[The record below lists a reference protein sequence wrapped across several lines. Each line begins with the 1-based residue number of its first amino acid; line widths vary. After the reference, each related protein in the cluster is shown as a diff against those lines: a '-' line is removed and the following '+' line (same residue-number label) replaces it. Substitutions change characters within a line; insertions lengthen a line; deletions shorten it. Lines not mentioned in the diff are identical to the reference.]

1 VNAYYGALLWASVA
15 LSPAYVQYAQLLLA
29 SEQQAA
35 RVYWHLYPQQSAT
48 DPNNPY
54 PEASVRALTT
64 MGNVQDWQTGAFLW
78 WGSQKSEI
86 AAIQMLPVTPV
97 NELLYDA
104 QWVQNVWQYTASEF
118 ADPTI
123 ADSWFVVL
131 DIMVLPGLTFLPRRK
146 SIIIAAYSNSN
157 PQMAAAWS
165 TNLTDWGTGNTYT
178 NELFFISTRPNPS
191 GAPICSSMPQNPVG
205 NFTIQVGSAVAVPRS
220 QLLTSRIGRQH

>member
-15 LSPAYVQYAQLLLA
+15 LPPAYVQYAQLLLA

-131 DIMVLPGLTFLPRRK
+131 DIMVFAR
-146 SIIIAAYSNSN
+146 
-157 PQMAAAWS
+157 
-165 TNLTDWGTGNTYT
+165 TNVPSSQEIDHYRSVLERQSADGRCVEHEPHRLGDW
-178 NELFFISTRPNPS
+178 EHVHERALLHQH
-191 GAPICSSMPQNPVG
+191 SSEPKR
-205 NFTIQVGSAVAVPRS
+205 GSD
-220 QLLTSRIGRQH
+220 L